1 MSESLLT
8 LVNIPAE
15 EDKRGCSYEIC
26 LVKVPPF
33 LYKMKCLPFF
43 ISSTVGNIK
52 GINKHCQV
60 LGDPTTAGCSLASLE
75 GHQAVE
81 KAHPAQPWR
90 GREGRIV
97 GAMDPQIHESESL
110 LPLLS
115 SLHLCG
121 IVSSK
126 NNSLPTS

>member
-1 MSESLLT
+1 MSEPLLT
-8 LVNIPAE
+8 LVHIPAE

-43 ISSTVGNIK
+43 LSSTVGNIK

-60 LGDPTTAGCSLASLE
+60 WGDPTTAGCSLASLE

-81 KAHPAQPWR
+81 EAHPAQPQR

-97 GAMDPQIHESESL
+97 GVMESPQSQACCPCY
-110 LPLLS
+110 PLS
-115 SLHLCG
+115 
-121 IVSSK
+121 IFVE
-126 NNSLPTS
+126 